1 MTMEMKKKSRIAL
14 AVVLGTVTALNIV
27 FRLVTGNGDAANE
40 ATAAPATVFTV
51 RTEYAEIRTLQAH
64 LEVNANIVSTHQ
76 VAVLPDTGGRLVSM
90 RAGLGSMVQSGAI
103 IAEVDPS
110 RPGAVFSLSPVRA
123 PVSGMVVSSPLPVGS
138 TVGTGTVLMTIA
150 VGGNIEIEAR
160 IPEREVGQLRTG
172 LSAEVRLEAFPSETF
187 AATVTQVSPVLDPV
201 SRTRQITMR
210 FNQNDPR
217 ISSGMFARVRLNTRT
232 YENVISIP
240 QQALTERRGATVVY
254 VLQYDPDG
262 VRRVEMREVVVGVN
276 VDGETEIRSGL
287 EPGEAVV
294 VQGQQFLADG
304 APVRVLGRGL

>member
-1 MTMEMKKKSRIAL
+1 MNMKMKKKNRIAL
-14 AVVLGTVTALNIV
+14 VVVLVTVTALNVV
-27 FRLVTGNGDAANE
+27 FRLVTGSGDAAYG
-40 ATAAPATVFTV
+40 AQAMPATVFTV
-51 RTEYAEIRTLQAH
+51 RTEYAEVRTLQAH

-76 VAVLPDTGGRLVSM
+76 VAVMPDANGRLVSM
-90 RAGLGSMVQSGAI
+90 RVGLGSMVQSGAI

-110 RPGAVFSLSPVRA
+110 RPGAIFQLSPVHA
-123 PVSGMVVSSPLPVGS
+123 PVSGMVVSNPLPVGS
-138 TVGTGTVLMTIA
+138 TVGPGTVLMTIA
-150 VGGNIEIEAR
+150 VGGDIEIEAR

-201 SRTRQITMR
+201 SRTRAITMR
-210 FNQNDPR
+210 FDRNDPR

-254 VLQYDPDG
+254 VLVYDPDG
-262 VRRVEMREVVVGVN
+262 TYRVEMREVTIGVN
-276 VDGETEIRSGL
+276 VDGEVEIRSGL

-304 APVRVLGRGL
+304 TPVRVLGRVL